1 MARVTLLDCEGH
13 SCLETLVKPS
23 SPILDYK
30 TSFSRITKDILRG
43 VSTTFSDVQGSLIER
58 VSVDDILV
66 GHSIDND
73 LRCLHLEHRKVTNTL
88 CKIHAFSWAGRQY
101 FKVFLQLDGPHQRHS
116 LKFLAEQHL
125 SRYLDIIY
133 VYILASIRAYVL
145 VSLNFYIVCTSLY
158 IFIYQ

>member
-1 MARVTLLDCEGH
+1 MRACFFKCPESGLKLTSNDHTLVFALDCEMVETTRGKEVARVTLLDCEGH

-43 VSTTFSDVQGSLIER
+43 VSTTLSDVQGSLIER

-66 GHSIDND
+66 SHSIDND

-88 CKIHAFSWAGRQY
+88 CKIHASLWAVCRY
-101 FKVFLQLDGPHQRHS
+101 F
-116 LKFLAEQHL
+116 
-125 SRYLDIIY
+125 
-133 VYILASIRAYVL
+133 
-145 VSLNFYIVCTSLY
+145 
-158 IFIYQ
+158 